1 MANLTLN
8 SALQGIRGRIDNWV
22 YRKFGDRV
30 IIARRP
36 TITAAPSPA
45 QQAVRDR
52 FKVAAAYARAVLADP
67 VQQARYEAAARVKG
81 TQAYALVVGDFL
93 KPPVVHAIDASGY
106 HGLAGDLIKVE
117 ASDDFEVVAVGVVIR
132 DATDAILEQGLAAL
146 VEGRW
151 TYAATAAVA
160 PGESVTIEATA
171 TDRPGHSGAKL
182 VTWTNG

>member
-67 VQQARYEAAARVKG
+67 VQQPRYQAAARAKG
-81 TQAYALVVGDFL
+81 TTVFAFALGDFM

-106 HGLAGDLIKVE
+106 HGGIGDLIKVD

-132 DATDAILEQGLAAL
+132 DATDAILEEGPAAL

-151 TYAATAAVA
+151 TYVATTAVA
-160 PGESVTIEATA
+160 PGETVMIEATA

-182 VTWTNG
+182 VTWTNA